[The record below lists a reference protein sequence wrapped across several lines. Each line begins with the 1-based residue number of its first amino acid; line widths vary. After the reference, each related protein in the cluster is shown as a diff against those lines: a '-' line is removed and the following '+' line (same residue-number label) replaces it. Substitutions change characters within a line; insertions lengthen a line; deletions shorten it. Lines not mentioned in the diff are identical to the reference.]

1 MCLCLCDQ
9 VFGAAAQDR
18 LGTFVAGGFVDGDQ
32 IGDLVTSAP
41 DANGS
46 DSGSGVVYVRF
57 GR

>member
-1 MCLCLCDQ
+1 MVDQ
-9 VFGAAAQDR
+9 VFGAAAQDH
-18 LGTFVAGGFVDGDQ
+18 LGTFVAGGRIDGDQ
-32 IGDLVTSAP
+32 IGDLVTAAP

>member
-1 MCLCLCDQ
+1 M
-9 VFGAAAQDR
+9 FGAAALDH
-18 LGTFVAGGFVDGDQ
+18 LGTFVAGGLVDGDQ
-32 IGDLVTSAP
+32 IGDLVTTAP